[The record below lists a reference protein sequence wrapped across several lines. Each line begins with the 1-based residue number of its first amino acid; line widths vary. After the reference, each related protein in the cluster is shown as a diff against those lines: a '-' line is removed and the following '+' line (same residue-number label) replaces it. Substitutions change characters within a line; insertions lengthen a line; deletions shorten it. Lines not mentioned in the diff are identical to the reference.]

1 MNSVDYY
8 VSLLED
14 RPRVEAFLRAIS
26 RTVRPGDTVVEIG
39 CGIGT
44 YALAAL
50 KAGAAHVTA
59 IDFNPVALA
68 MARELGLERNGGGRL
83 RLVEAPAGSVELP
96 RRADVVIFE
105 DYGSLGHA
113 PGLRPLLEHVR
124 TRFAAPGARWLP
136 GSVDLLLAPVDK
148 PLRTLGTSEAAA
160 LPFSAD
166 ALALLR
172 KRALNDPFSP
182 DLDAASLAAPGQ
194 VIGRLVPGEEIP
206 LRIRQAAPLRM
217 ARSCG
222 VTGLVGWIRLNL
234 GDGIVIDNPPSN
246 PPPTYPP
253 VAFPF
258 EEPLPVVEGETVELV
273 LETIHGPGPKTVL
286 WQWSAQGSR
295 GRREGSSTNGIP
307 GDLELLRRGSPAEI
321 PRQGVLFPV
330 IAAVCGQVDG
340 KKPVSEIAKS
350 VYASFKG
357 VFPDERAA
365 TAFVLEV
372 LEKGRGLMER

>member
-14 RPRVEAFLRAIS
+14 GPRVAAFLRAIS
-26 RTVRPGDTVVEIG
+26 QTVRPGDTVVEIG

-59 IDFNPVALA
+59 IDVNPVAVA
-68 MARELGLERNGGGRL
+68 MARELGLERDGGGRL

-113 PGLRPLLEHVR
+113 PGLRPLLEHAR

-136 GSVDLLLAPVDK
+136 GSVDLLLAPTDR
-148 PLRTLGTSEAAA
+148 PLRTLGAPDATA
-160 LPFSAD
+160 LPFSPA

-172 KRALNDPFSP
+172 KRALNDPFMP
-182 DLDAASLAAPGQ
+182 DLDAAALAGPGR
-194 VIGRLVPGEEIP
+194 VVGRLVPGEEFP
-206 LRIRQAAPLRM
+206 LRIRQAGSVRM
-217 ARSCG
+217 SRTCG
-222 VTGLVGWIRLNL
+222 VTGLVGWIRLHL
-234 GDGIVIDNPPSN
+234 GEGLVVDNPPSL

-258 EEPLPVVEGETVELV
+258 EEALPVVEGETLDLA
-273 LETIHGPGPKTVL
+273 LEAIHGPGPKAVL
-286 WQWSAQGSR
+286 WQWSAQATR
-295 GRREGSSTNGIP
+295 GRREGNSTNGMP

-321 PRQGVLFPV
+321 PPKGVLFPV
-330 IAAVCGQVDG
+330 VAAVCGGVDG

-350 VYASFKG
+350 MYASFKG
-357 VFPDERAA
+357 VFPDEGAA
-365 TAFVLEV
+365 AAFVLEV
-372 LEKGRGLMER
+372 VEKVRGLAAR